1 MKDLELGDRVVIGG
15 ARSGTLKYLGPI
27 HVSDGIWCGIKLDE
41 PVGKNNGKL
50 EGVRYFKCQHR
61 FGLFAPIRRVEKA
74 EMNSREARL
83 LARQSMISTTSF
95 NQSNNSSSDDI
106 DLSDISGSSPAPH
119 HFSPR
124 SPLRA
129 SVQPPSNDNIS
140 SAQLTPLLD
149 LIKEKDRLLEQDRQ
163 ESARAKE
170 NIETI
175 STRLTKLQ
183 QQHDLK
189 IKENEKLIGE
199 QAHLRQVL
207 EDLQF
212 QLEESRYNETQQQ
225 QLFDEV
231 EPNEEIREKIRELG
245 SINQLLVL
253 EKQRLIDELE
263 QQKENHRKQN
273 INLESIKGQYE
284 RLFKEKDQQSH
295 VLLGQVQQ
303 LQAQLNETE
312 NRGDASLRSDF
323 FFLIEWSLLE
333 RNQSDYEGQIRQYQS
348 KIDQAQREEHKV
360 CFAVHTNETTRS
372 LLGPV
377 RTV

>member
-1 MKDLELGDRVVIGG
+1 MKDLELGDRVIIGG

-27 HVSDGIWCGIKLDE
+27 HVSEGIWCGIKLDE

-74 EMNSREARL
+74 EMSSREARL

-119 HFSPR
+119 FSPR

-129 SVQPPSNDNIS
+129 SLPAALQPTSNENIS

-170 NIETI
+170 NIESM

-183 QQHDLK
+183 QQYDLK
-189 IKENEKLIGE
+189 IKENEKLISD

-225 QLFDEV
+225 QQFETNEHQQRSFDEM
-231 EPNEEIREKIRELG
+231 EQNEEIQEKIRELE
-245 SINQLLVL
+245 SVNQLLIL

-263 QQKENHRKQN
+263 QQKDNHRKQN
-273 INLESIKGQYE
+273 TNLESIKMQYE
-284 RLFKEKDQQSH
+284 RLFQEKDQQSH
-295 VLLGQVQQ
+295 GLLEQLQR

-312 NRGDASLRSDF
+312 NRGDATLRSDF
-323 FFLIEWSLLE
+323 FFYS
-333 RNQSDYEGQIRQYQS
+333 NG
-348 KIDQAQREEHKV
+348 V
-360 CFAVHTNETTRS
+360 F
-372 LLGPV
+372 
-377 RTV
+377 